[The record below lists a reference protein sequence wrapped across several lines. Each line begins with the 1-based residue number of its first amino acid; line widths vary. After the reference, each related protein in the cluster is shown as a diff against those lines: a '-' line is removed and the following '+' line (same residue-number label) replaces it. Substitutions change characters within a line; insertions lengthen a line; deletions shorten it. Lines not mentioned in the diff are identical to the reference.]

1 MKKLY
6 KRVITYILI
15 FILSV
20 ICVKPMNVFAY
31 GGFFTSDSFSKTG
44 TWTDSNNVSH
54 AAYVMQDDSSLQTGF
69 RYYMRVGDGVAIAC
83 DGGEVIANILN
94 YKIGLVMSA
103 NILSNFITSYIQDT
117 SLLGREPTFYD
128 NHPPVLKG
136 GALVGVALNELTGC
150 KMAYAE
156 DSDTVNIPS
165 DVANDVYNYYV
176 NVYLIENPETP
187 DYINIGSITKAAAI
201 QAGESDTVDLNYFD
215 NPLGSINACYDIGS
229 KVWKLGFG
237 SSATRSN
244 QVSYLTGDSYYL
256 VANYGFDETVN
267 CYNLTKDNINVTLD
281 DMIACTTQHYLN
293 VNAYSISDN
302 TVISHTN
309 YTVTNSSSS
318 SDNYYFWIEH
328 NNGGNTKMIPFLNG
342 KDYVTVYKNANIITQ
357 ITNNVYAPNS
367 YQTNNYKNYSTSNDN
382 SYTSNVQNINN
393 SSSNNTNI
401 YNQAK
406 TETNETIV
414 EDSYNVNT
422 TTTTTNITNIT
433 NNYYGDNGSGGSGG
447 GDDDGG
453 DDDDDDTIWKAL
465 LKAIGDFLKK
475 IGELIATILTGIISI
490 MTSVVN
496 AISQITTSFT
506 AVTNFLGSVF
516 GFLPSDL
523 VAVIT
528 LGVTLGILISLIKM
542 FGK

>member
-1 MKKLY
+1 MKKLL
-6 KRVITYILI
+6 KRVVTYILI

-31 GGFFTSDSFSKTG
+31 GGFFTTDSFSKTG

-54 AAYVMQDDSSLQTGF
+54 AAYVMDDDTNLQTGY
-69 RYYMRVGDGVAIAC
+69 RYYMRVADGVAIAC
-83 DGGEVIANILN
+83 DGGEVITNILN

-103 NILSNFITSYIQDT
+103 STLSNFLTSYIEDNAFTGQ
-117 SLLGREPTFYD
+117 SPTFYD

-136 GALVGVALNELTGC
+136 GNIVGIALNELTGC
-150 KMAYAE
+150 RMATA
-156 DSDTVNIPS
+156 DNSDVVNIPS
-165 DVANDVYNYYV
+165 NVSNDIYLYYTNVFLIDNPESPDFVNIGTLKTSYVIGNVINGEYKDLLAPPYGDLNFGYQKNNYTVRWNWGSTGRDNVYGFISGNDYYFVANNGYEDFV
-176 NVYLIENPETP
+176 N
-187 DYINIGSITKAAAI
+187 A
-201 QAGESDTVDLNYFD
+201 F
-215 NPLGSINACYDIGS
+215 
-229 KVWKLGFG
+229 
-237 SSATRSN
+237 
-244 QVSYLTGDSYYL
+244 
-256 VANYGFDETVN
+256 
-267 CYNLTKDNINVTLD
+267 NLTKDNFTVTSTQLENYRTSINLLVKAKYISSNGYKNFGSFDLAGNNLQD
-281 DMIACTTQHYLN
+281 
-293 VNAYSISDN
+293 NAGTISSVAYRNGDN
-302 TVISHTN
+302 TS
-309 YTVTNSSSS
+309 
-318 SDNYYFWIEH
+318 
-328 NNGGNTKMIPFLNG
+328 IPFSSTI
-342 KDYVTVYKNANIITQ
+342 DYFTVYKNELIVSQ
-357 ITNNVYAPNS
+357 ITNNTYSPSTYHTQN
-367 YQTNNYKNYSTSNDN
+367 YQNYTTANDN
-382 SYTSNVQNINN
+382 SYTTNVQNINN

-401 YNQAK
+401 YNDSK

-447 GDDDGG
+447 GDDNGG

-475 IGELIATILTGIISI
+475 IGELIATVLTGIISI
-490 MTSVVN
+490 LTSVLD
-496 AISQITTSFT
+496 AIASITTSFSAIT
-506 AVTNFLGSVF
+506 DFLGAVF